1 MILAGDPIPNA
12 ATITVARKSD
22 KSQLEF
28 LIVEDEDA
36 LNVFDRG
43 YREATRI
50 DRLNR
55 LTNISPNNCQRF

>member
-1 MILAGDPIPNA
+1 MILAGDPIPDA